1 MLEDARHCD
10 LSRVKTKPDMKYI
23 IASKLVTLAEKDN
36 VADVLLLARRLTD
49 PDLTSNPDVLQSMES
64 MVGNR
69 LRRTRAELVNTPPM
83 IKWCLKNKDEL
94 LA

>member
-1 MLEDARHCD
+1 
-10 LSRVKTKPDMKYI
+10 MKYI